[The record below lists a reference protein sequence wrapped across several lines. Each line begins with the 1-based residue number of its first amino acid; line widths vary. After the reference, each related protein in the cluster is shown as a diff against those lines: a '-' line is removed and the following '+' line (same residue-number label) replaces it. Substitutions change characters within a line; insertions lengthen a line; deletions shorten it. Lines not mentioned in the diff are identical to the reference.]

1 MRTAPAALPPTA
13 AIALAVQLVA
23 ARGFAVTAR
32 NDRGDSLYLRP
43 EGSPFVLRVSNHA
56 RTPKQR
62 RGHPEVLAS
71 LVVRGPR
78 TPAQVAAMVEAAVR
92 DFRAAAMRRDPG

>member
-1 MRTAPAALPPTA
+1 MPGAALPPAA
-13 AIALAVQLVA
+13 AIALAVRLLDG
-23 ARGFAVTAR
+23 RGFAVGAR

-43 EGSPFVLRVSNHA
+43 EGSPFLLRVSNHA
-56 RTPKQR
+56 RSPKQR

-78 TPAQVAAMVEAAVR
+78 TPSQVAAMVEAAVR
-92 DFRAAAMRRDPG
+92 DFRAAASRRDSG